1 MAVKCFSLYLILAAI
16 VIGGVTSEYIEYN
29 TKPRI
34 VPEKINV
41 HLVPH
46 SHDDVGWLKTVDQY
60 YVGSNNSIRG
70 ACVQNVLDSVIA
82 SLLDDEN
89 RKFIY
94 VEMVRFRYYQIR
106 SFLLSCL
113 MKLVL
118 FLGFLSKMVEATK
131 QC

>member
-1 MAVKCFSLYLILAAI
+1 MNFDF
-16 VIGGVTSEYIEYN
+16 E
-29 TKPRI
+29 
-34 VPEKINV
+34 
-41 HLVPH
+41 
-46 SHDDVGWLKTVDQY
+46 Q
-60 YVGSNNSIRG
+60 G

-94 VEMVRFRYYQIR
+94 VEMVRFLRYTKIGGVL
-106 SFLLSCL
+106 FLLL
-113 MKLVL
+113 MKLVMVDCC